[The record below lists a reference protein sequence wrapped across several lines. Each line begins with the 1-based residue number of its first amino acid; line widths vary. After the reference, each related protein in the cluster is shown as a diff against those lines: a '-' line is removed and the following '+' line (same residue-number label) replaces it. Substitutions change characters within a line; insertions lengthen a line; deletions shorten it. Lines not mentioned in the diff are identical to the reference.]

1 MNDLYNSTIDAS
13 FRNNDDL
20 NNYFIA
26 KRGHVEITLNVLPK
40 SDANSTIQYATGFWA
55 KDKKK
60 IALSLESAGKKDLA
74 KIVKDDV
81 MGISYFYLLGE
92 DIWNS
97 TDDQKDLLKAL
108 GLNGDLNKAQ
118 EDFLT
123 RITLGAPLFEVDN
136 PFQSGGKQPM
146 KSIIYSSIKS
156 DNNSL
161 SLEDRKSLEDKIGE
175 AEGLKVGPYI
185 DRPSSPEIHM

>member
-1 MNDLYNSTIDAS
+1 MSDYNSTINDS
-13 FRNNDDL
+13 FANKTIMNDYYL
-20 NNYFIA
+20 A

-40 SDANSTIQYATGFWA
+40 SDASSTIQYATSFWA

-60 IALSLESAGKKDLA
+60 IALSLEANKKKDLA
-74 KIVKDDV
+74 KIVENDV

-97 TDDQKDLLKAL
+97 TDNHKDLLKSI

-136 PFQSGGKQPM
+136 PFQSSGKIGL
-146 KSIIYSSIKS
+146 KGIIYSSIKS

-161 SLEDRKSLEDKIGE
+161 SVEDRKSLEDKIGE
-175 AEGLKVGPYI
+175 VEGLKLGQYI
-185 DRPSSPEIHM
+185 DRPASPEIHV